1 MTRRAGPGW
10 TAEASHERAQAPCRA
25 RRDLAAAERLEGVLT
40 NVNHSDLGIRFMV
53 AAGGYFAVGGILAML
68 IRAQLATPR
77 SAFVGPEIYN
87 QIFTMHGSLM
97 MFMFAIPFFEGL
109 AMYMLPK
116 LLGSRDMAFPRLSAF
131 GWWCYLFG
139 GFILLAAMALGLA
152 PDGGWFMYTPLAS
165 RTYTPGINADVWL
178 LGITFVE
185 ISAVCASIEITVTV
199 LKLRAPA
206 CRWAGCRSSPG
217 TSSSPP

>member
-1 MTRRAGPGW
+1 MSALKLHAELDAIWRRQSGW
-10 TAEASHERAQAPCRA
+10 K
-25 RRDLAAAERLEGVLT
+25 GVFT
-40 NVNHSDLGIRFMV
+40 SVNHSDLGIRFMV
-53 AAGGYFAVGGILAML
+53 AAGVYFAIGGILAML

-116 LLGSRDMAFPRLSAF
+116 LLGSRDLAFPRLSAF

-165 RTYTPGINADVWL
+165 KTYTPGINADV
-178 LGITFVE
+178 
-185 ISAVCASIEITVTV
+185 
-199 LKLRAPA
+199 
-206 CRWAGCRSSPG
+206 
-217 TSSSPP
+217 